1 MATKTTPKGGGKRPK
16 TVSRFA
22 SLSGVNY
29 SPDNEDRDGASPD
42 VGGVVGGLAAAE
54 IQASGHRIRQV
65 DVSSLLPHPF
75 NDPKRSEPDHGDPKW
90 EELVRSV
97 TARGVQVP
105 GVAVTRA
112 AFVAARPA
120 VSLPDGG
127 THVLVYGHRRRAAA
141 SAAGLP
147 TMPVVVDD
155 SVLEDDGDLDA
166 MAVENLGRQD
176 LGALAEAKL
185 YARYSEDV
193 GLSQSAIADRLG
205 VDQATVSRRLALLL
219 LADEA
224 LEALEDERLSVA
236 AAAALAGA
244 LPFGRVRRW
253 QKTKSDGQDSEERRA
268 DQIAAL
274 GLIVERNASPTRAA
288 ERVLAE
294 RAARQDAARRGVE
307 VVADPRAAVGADYLD
322 RQVDAPGPG
331 EEVVAAIDDAT
342 GTLVFYSLASAE
354 AERVAQPVDSEVP
367 TAGSG
372 SAGGARRSVV
382 VVDQDE
388 SEGVDDDGDAVA
400 LEPAVGGGDEVGP
413 TGGRGDSGGEGA
425 QASAEQ
431 SARTARLAAAAKA
444 AQSVPS
450 KARLA
455 ELLVDAVAAGVDL
468 QSKTVVAQ
476 ADVWATGDGD
486 SDRDGFKAHAAIAWR
501 RVLAGYEA
509 LVSTIGWSEVG
520 RQYLD
525 ILHDRVGYVPSAW
538 ERRQIG

>member
-54 IQASGHRIRQV
+54 IQAAGHRIRQV

-75 NDPKRSEPDHGDPKW
+75 NDPKRWEPDPGDPKW

-120 VSLPDGG
+120 VALPDGG

-147 TMPVVVDD
+147 TMPLVVDD

-224 LEALEDERLSVA
+224 LVALEDERLSVA

-253 QKTKSDGQDSEERRA
+253 QKTKADGQDSEERRA
-268 DQIAAL
+268 DQVAAL
-274 GLIVERNASPTRAA
+274 RLIVERNASPTRAA

-307 VVADPRAAVGADYLD
+307 VVADPRAVVGADYLD

-331 EEVVAAIDDAT
+331 EDVVAAIDDAT
-342 GTLVFYSLASAE
+342 GTLVFYSLASE
-354 AERVAQPVDSEVP
+354 QPDDSEVP
-367 TAGSG
+367 TASG

-388 SEGVDDDGDAVA
+388 SEDGDGVA
-400 LEPAVGGGDEVGP
+400 LEPAAGGGGVDAGP
-413 TGGRGDSGGEGA
+413 TTGGPWDAGGEGA
-425 QASAEQ
+425 GASAEQ
-431 SARTARLAAAAKA
+431 SARTARLTAAAKA
-444 AQSVPS
+444 AQSVPP

-455 ELLVDAVAAGVDL
+455 ELLVDAVVAGVDL

-476 ADVWATGDGD
+476 ADVWATGDGG
-486 SDRDGFKAHAAIAWR
+486 SDRDGFQAHAAIAWR

-509 LVSTIGWSEVG
+509 LVGTIGWSEVG

-525 ILHDRVGYVPSAW
+525 VLHDRVGYVPSAW